1 MTRFSPRQRPRV
13 LMWMIFGGAL
23 VLASCTTL
31 PDPSQTVQ
39 TLLVGEVVVE
49 AKNFA
54 SNEGGGI
61 NINGS
66 RTDGVTLTL
75 TNYQSKAVTVLKADK
90 AGFFCSAALPAGDYL
105 ISKILLELSTV
116 TARAGNLEQYIH
128 HLHRSFGIREVRF
141 AGRKG
146 YQFGEDH
153 LVCQRGRGFNSNA
166 RGTVRR
172 CKKLALS
179 SATKRR
185 NGWPRTG
192 YPARLLPTSI
202 STSRFLR

>member
-1 MTRFSPRQRPRV
+1 MAKSMTRFSPRQRPRV
-13 LMWMIFGGAL
+13 LMWMIFWGAL

-116 TARAGNLEQYIH
+116 TAMGGVTSSNTFTIYIDPWH
-128 HLHRSFGIREVRF
+128 PRSSFCRKERLPIWGRSSGMPTGKGI
-141 AGRKG
+141 
-146 YQFGEDH
+146 Q
-153 LVCQRGRGFNSNA
+153 
-166 RGTVRR
+166 
-172 CKKLALS
+172 
-179 SATKRR
+179 
-185 NGWPRTG
+185 
-192 YPARLLPTSI
+192 
-202 STSRFLR
+202 